1 MVNFSFTSK
10 DKKAQTVLKDYKVFS
25 LQLDRDGKA
34 PKNARDAQRLNH
46 YFITTT
52 IGKKK
57 TVSHFET
64 CRRH

>member
-25 LQLDRDGKA
+25 PQLDRDGKA

-46 YFITTT
+46 YFINHNNNW
-52 IGKKK
+52 KKK
-57 TVSHFET
+57 NSESF
-64 CRRH
+64 